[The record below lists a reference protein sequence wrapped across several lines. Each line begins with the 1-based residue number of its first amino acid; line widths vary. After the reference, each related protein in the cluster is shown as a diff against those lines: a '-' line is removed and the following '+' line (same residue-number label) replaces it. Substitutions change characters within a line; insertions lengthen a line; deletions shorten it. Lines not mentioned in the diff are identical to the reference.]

1 MPARSRQATK
11 LCKKSAVQQASPT
24 TELPQGSFGRPNL
37 MFFSELSS
45 SALRRTLLHNQLI
58 DDLARQGYGIA
69 LGLPDLSVEQAE
81 MVDLLNLKGV
91 AVVAWLQLPISEG
104 LWLNLK
110 NYPQVIERYRAFR
123 AWAQQHNLR
132 FAAVGLD
139 IEPPPREVDRILH
152 WGLRD
157 IARRLWLAHEN
168 VLYPAARSAYI
179 DLIAEMHHDGYEVH
193 VYQLPLVADD
203 RRAGTTIMQ
212 RALDVVDLPADVEV
226 LMCYSSL
233 PVAQL
238 GNDLGGALIASY
250 GPAADAIGVGSIG
263 GSTAL
268 DGGDGLPQLS
278 WEALE
283 RDLLLAARH
292 TDIMYIYSLEG
303 CVERDLLTR
312 IIEIDWYQEPKL
324 LLWRRALIGTLRVA
338 LLIILLVA
346 RFSRR
351 LLAWLGWLVA
361 ALMLFR
367 QLRAW
372 QREH

>member
-1 MPARSRQATK
+1 
-11 LCKKSAVQQASPT
+11 VQQASPT
-24 TELPQGSFGRPNL
+24 TELAQGSFGRPNL

-45 SALRRTLLHNQLI
+45 SALRQTLAHNQLI

-69 LGLPDLSVEQAE
+69 LGLSELSADQAE
-81 MVDLLNLKGV
+81 LVRMLNQRRV

-123 AWAQQHNLR
+123 GWAQQYTLQ

-139 IEPPPREVDRILH
+139 IEPPPSEADRVLH
-152 WGLRD
+152 WGPRD

-168 VLYPAARSAYI
+168 VLYPAARSAYV

-212 RALDVVDLPADVEV
+212 RALDVIDLPADVEV

-233 PVAQL
+233 PADQL

-263 GSTAL
+263 GSSAL
-268 DGGDGLPQLS
+268 DGDSLPQLS

-303 CVERDLLTR
+303 CVERDLLSR
-312 IIEIDWYQEPKL
+312 IAQIDWSQEPSL
-324 LLWRRALIGTLRVA
+324 SLRRRLLIGTLRAA
-338 LLIILLVA
+338 LLIILLIG

-361 ALMLFR
+361 GLLFFR

-372 QREH
+372 QREHEGIGSREIL